1 MIIIVVVVVVV
12 GIWLIRVRELGGL
25 TDASQRR
32 AIAENGLDVTVICQH
47 PVYTG
52 CTSPATTNVV
62 TIRILIMKLCR
73 SPERLKSPLSS
84 PSPSSSSTSPS
95 SHVIAVVVVVVVV
108 VVVAGSVV
116 IINVVAVVV
125 VGSWLNR
132 VMDLGRLTDAS
143 QCRVVAENGLDAA
156 VDLSAS

>member
-1 MIIIVVVVVVV
+1 LFGGIVVIIIVVVVVVV
-12 GIWLIRVRELGGL
+12 GVWLIRVRELGGL
-25 TDASQRR
+25 TDASQCR

-52 CTSPATTNVV
+52 CTSPAITNVV

-73 SPERLKSPLSS
+73 SPERLKSSLSS
-84 PSPSSSSTSPS
+84 SASSSSSASPS
-95 SHVIAVVVVVVVV
+95 SHAIAV

-116 IINVVAVVV
+116 IIIVVAVVV

-132 VMDLGRLTDAS
+132 VMELGGLTDAS
-143 QCRVVAENGLDAA
+143 QCRVIAENGLDVA

>member
-25 TDASQRR
+25 TDASHCR
-32 AIAENGLDVTVICQH
+32 AIAENGLGVTVICQH

-52 CTSPATTNVV
+52 CTSPATTNAV

-84 PSPSSSSTSPS
+84 SSPSSSTSPS
-95 SHVIAVVVVVVVV
+95 SHAIVVVV

-116 IINVVAVVV
+116 ISNVVAVVV

-132 VMDLGRLTDAS
+132 VMDFG
-143 QCRVVAENGLDAA
+143 V
-156 VDLSAS
+156 